1 MRQQSRMQLD
11 NDTGNDDDG
20 ATVTVVTVS
29 QMLIM
34 MFVPGQPQCICTYRA
49 LFHMVYYLFKLT
61 SLRKSVNISIILIIL
76 YEMQRIYTYEAN
88 LKADNL

>member
-1 MRQQSRMQLD
+1 MQLD

-20 ATVTVVTVS
+20 ATVTVTVS

-34 MFVPGQPQCICTYRA
+34 MFVPGQPQWICTYIA
-49 LFHMVYYLFKLT
+49 LFHIAYYLFKLT
-61 SLRKSVNISIILIIL
+61 PAWKSVDITMILIIL